1 MMRKLWDRVMIGL
14 MAIVIFVCG
23 QELLASPAPLSEVRC
38 LVASGLACLVI
49 VFKIQALKNAPADE

>member
-1 MMRKLWDRVMIGL
+1 MRKLWDRVMIGL

>member
-1 MMRKLWDRVMIGL
+1 MRKLWDRVMIGL

-23 QELLASPAPLSEVRC
+23 QELLASPAPFSEVRC
-38 LVASGLACLVI
+38 LVASGLDCLVL